1 MSLEACQGSTT
12 PQLGSCNPPGDPIDS
27 RWCVQNCDSL
37 KTSKDEKD
45 RFLPANEAADHGAP
59 ATQKN
64 PTKARGFVLQA
75 QVLVTWCDP
84 AI

>member
-1 MSLEACQGSTT
+1 
-12 PQLGSCNPPGDPIDS
+12 
-27 RWCVQNCDSL
+27 L